1 MNAAA
6 QPADAGGYIFAC
18 DRCKCEQHTRIP
30 RLPAGWRLIEA
41 APHCDD
47 CVRFHNFSRLP
58 ALAEDIRTQDSSSA
72 INDEPPALLP
82 QPCVGAAALE
92 PAPHERQWQITV
104 NFITDKGVVESSS
117 IVHAANPLAAIDEL
131 VIQWSRIDEMF
142 ALTVTPAP
150 LPARTAGVN

>member
-58 ALAEDIRTQDSSSA
+58 ALAEDIRTQDSVDAVS
-72 INDEPPALLP
+72 
-82 QPCVGAAALE
+82 LE
-92 PAPHERQWQITV
+92 PAPHIRKWQITV
-104 NFITDKGVVESSS
+104 NFMTDKGIVESSS
-117 IVHAANPLAAIDEL
+117 IVHAPNPLAAIEEL